1 MGKDIDNHWRNTDLD
16 LFTQT
21 IISFYV
27 FSRRMFGITAHTHEH
42 TLAYTEKRWLKYNI
56 QNVKT
61 AAHVGELF
69 AGVNMAR

>member
-1 MGKDIDNHWRNTDLD
+1 
-16 LFTQT
+16 
-21 IISFYV
+21 
-27 FSRRMFGITAHTHEH
+27 MFGITAHTHEH